1 VATGSIDHWQST
13 LDQDGSVVIRSRR
26 QGAALALAACVAL
39 VILALV
45 IAVGGG
51 VAGVV
56 IGVVIII
63 GVASWAPRIAG
74 TVISG
79 QPHLVV
85 TADDVT
91 YGHQSVRWTSV
102 TEIVRHTMTV
112 RGNIQT
118 YVWLLHGHDRLRLPQ
133 SLQADLTQLEL
144 WLRDVHSR
152 RGQTT

>member
-1 VATGSIDHWQST
+1 MATGSIDHWQSA

-26 QGAALALAACVAL
+26 QSATLALTICVAL

-45 IAVGGG
+45 IAISGG
-51 VAGVV
+51 VAGIVV
-56 IGVVIII
+56 GVVIIV
-63 GVASWAPRIAG
+63 GVALWAPRIAR

-85 TADDVT
+85 TAEDVT
-91 YGHQSVRWTSV
+91 YGHQSVRWTAV
-102 TEIVRHTMTV
+102 TEVVRHSMTI
-112 RGNIQT
+112 RGNNQT
-118 YVWLLHGHDRLRLPQ
+118 YLWLIHGRDRLRLPE